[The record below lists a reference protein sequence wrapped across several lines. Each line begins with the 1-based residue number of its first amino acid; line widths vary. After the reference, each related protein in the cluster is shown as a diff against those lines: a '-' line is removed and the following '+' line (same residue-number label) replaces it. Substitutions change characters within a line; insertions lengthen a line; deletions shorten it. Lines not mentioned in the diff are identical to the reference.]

1 MQVQRVRRREGEGSN
16 RANVSIIPRCC
27 AASYGLRFA
36 HLGRRD
42 IKRTAILGFAPF
54 GHRLFHRSRRNQHAS
69 DAAAEQKAHAPVN
82 RIAACARLDCF
93 KYRTCNRMQAAQ
105 QQKPVCA
112 AISPVVRIQQSPAP
126 SIRIA
131 SAHLVTQLRTGH
143 RILRPAEQ
151 NAARARCIRAQAP

>member
-69 DAAAEQKAHAPVN
+69 DAAAEHKAHAPMN

-112 AISPVVRIQQSPAP
+112 AIAPVVRIQQSPAP
-126 SIRIA
+126 SIA